1 MKQKKIIVTIVA
13 NKYLL
18 TLLIF
23 ITWMVFL
30 DNHNFLFM
38 NKNQRKLNKL
48 KVEKEYFEKKIEA
61 DKQKIKELQT
71 SSENLEKFAREQF
84 MMKRDNEDI
93 FVIIEQ

>member
-1 MKQKKIIVTIVA
+1 
-13 NKYLL
+13 
-18 TLLIF
+18 
-23 ITWMVFL
+23 
-30 DNHNFLFM
+30 M